1 MGVTMKRLGLTALA
15 LATSTAAASIAMGQV
30 PPTQG
35 GAISGKAI
43 YAAQCASC
51 HGVSL
56 QGGSAP
62 PLTGANFLAKWGG
75 RDLDELR
82 GLVASTMPYGAA
94 KLSDAA
100 YADVTAY
107 MVGESGLTR
116 GGPGVAAMT
125 ANTKLVSGPP
135 VPGVAPR
142 PFEPV
147 AANKAEVASTAIV
160 SDADLRDMRPENWLT
175 YNRTLKG
182 DRYSPLK
189 QINTANVGKL
199 QVKCVFELGETG
211 AVQNSPVIFN
221 GVIYINGR
229 TKTYAIDGRTCHRIW
244 EHEYVLQNVD
254 GAIAAARGVAVYDGK
269 VFRGTADG
277 HVLAL
282 DAANGKL
289 LWETTVHDSRAGY
302 SISSAVVAYDGK
314 VFVGE
319 AGGDKGIKARSW
331 AFDANTGKPI
341 WAFDLIPTGDQFG
354 ADTWKAGQAQGGAPL
369 WSTMT
374 IDVKHNQVITPTGN
388 PGPDFDGSVREG
400 DNLFTDSLVAMDMKT
415 GKLAWYAQQVPHD
428 THDWDTAAAPT
439 LYTQGGKGYV
449 ALAQKNGYIYIYDQE
464 SHKLLT
470 KALMAPKYVGMTD
483 EANMKTAQ
491 TVCPGAHG
499 QYNGTAYDPKNG
511 LLFVGSEFA
520 CMSVQAAH
528 QNYVL
533 GQNYYAGRTGRP
545 PEENAGPAIGMIQA
559 FDGATGKKIWG
570 FQTASPINAAVTPTA
585 GNLVFTADSSG
596 HFLAFNQKTGKKLFD
611 FFTGGATS
619 GGISV
624 YGVDGKEMVAV
635 TSGNSSRNTRSGAG
649 SATVIVFGM

>member
-277 HVLAL
+277 HLIAL
-282 DAANGKL
+282 DAATGKL
-289 LWETTVHDSRAGY
+289 LWDTTVHDSKAGF
-302 SISSAVVAYDGK
+302 SISAAVTAYQGK

-319 AGGDKGIKARSW
+319 AGGDKGIRGRAW
-331 AFDANTGKPI
+331 AFDANSGKPV
-341 WAFDLIPTGDQFG
+341 WAFDLIPSGKQVG
-354 ADTWKAGQAQGGAPL
+354 ADSWAAGQEQGGGAVWAAVSVDPQR
-369 WSTMT
+369 
-374 IDVKHNQVITPTGN
+374 NQVLFPSGN
-388 PGPDFDGSVREG
+388 PGPDYDGSVRAG
-400 DNLFTDSLVAMDMKT
+400 DNLFSDSIVALT
-415 GKLAWYAQQVPHD
+415 IPEGKLAWYAQQIAHD
-428 THDWDTAAAPT
+428 THDMDTAAAPT
-439 LYTQGGKGYV
+439 LYRHGGKSYVAVAQKDGYV
-449 ALAQKNGYIYIYDQE
+449 YTYDQD
-464 SHKLLT
+464 SHKLLF
-470 KALMAPKYVGMTD
+470 KGAMAPRFTGHDDPTNPDKPI
-483 EANMKTAQ
+483 E
-491 TVCPGAHG
+491 VCGGQG
-499 QYNGTAYDPKNG
+499 QYNGTAYSPVSG
-511 LLFVGSEFA
+511 LLFAGSQFRCGTMIQE
-520 CMSVQAAH
+520 H
-528 QNYVL
+528 QPFT
-533 GQNYYAGRTGRP
+533 AGRGYNGGRTVFTVSS
-545 PEENAGPAIGMIQA
+545 GVGYIHA
-559 FDGATGKKIWG
+559 FDAATGKVRWTYSSE
-570 FQTASPINAAVTPTA
+570 TAIDAGVSPTA
-585 GNLVFTADSSG
+585 GGVLFAGDVNGD
-596 HFLAFNQKTGKKLFD
+596 FLALDQKTGKVLYR
-611 FFTGGATS
+611 FFTGGSLS
-619 GGISV
+619 GGVSV
-624 YGVDGKEMVAV
+624 YGVNGQERVAIMN
-635 TSGNSSRNTRSGAG
+635 GNSSRNTRRGFGA
-649 SATVIVFGM
+649 ATLIVFGQ